1 MKYLSVLGRQPEIS
15 LAELSALFANAQK
28 IAPNLATFES
38 ETEPNINRLGGSLKL
53 AKKLDGSLTDYLF
66 SLPEGKITIGF
77 SDYSKK
83 ATARTAGQDAMK
95 LKKILTRKGRSVRIV
110 QNKSA
115 VLSTA
120 TSHHNHLGS
129 KEKAV
134 EIIKVNKDI
143 YISIGTQDITAYA
156 RRDQARPARDAKV
169 GMLPPKLAQILI
181 NLCGP
186 LPEKSRI
193 LDPFCGTGVLLQEA
207 YLMGYTPYGTDI
219 DARMVDYSQKNLEW
233 LVEGRNNARR
243 EEGGSRGGVP
253 RGAESRRLEHA
264 GEENARQD
272 PRSVTAG
279 GATGARDGIFEPYR
293 VEQGD
298 ATSHQWT
305 PPIAAVACEAF
316 LGQPMSQPPAEIK
329 LKQEKQRCKE
339 IISGFLKNLQ
349 GQIGQNTPVVIAIP
363 AWLRPDGHYERIN
376 LDFLPQLEYNRTK
389 ESGFDDLL
397 YYRDGQIV
405 ARNII
410 ILRKK

>member
-15 LAELSALFANAQK
+15 LAELSALFTNVQK
-28 IAPNLATFES
+28 IAPSLATFES
-38 ETEPNINRLGGSLKL
+38 EQDPNIDRLGGSLKL

-66 SLPEGKITIGF
+66 NLPDGKITIGL

-83 ATARTAGQDAMK
+83 ATPRTVGQDAMK

-110 QNKSA
+110 QNKSP

-134 EIIKVNKDI
+134 EIIKINKDI
-143 YISIGTQDITAYA
+143 YISLGTQNITAYA

-181 NLCGP
+181 NLCSP
-186 LPEKSRI
+186 LPKKSRI

-219 DARMVDYSQKNLEW
+219 DARMVEYSQKNLMW
-233 LVEGRNNARR
+233 LMEGRNDVCS
-243 EEGGSRGGVP
+243 EEGGSRGRAPKIFRSEARIDFGK
-253 RGAESRRLEHA
+253 
-264 GEENARQD
+264 ENARQD
-272 PRSVTAG
+272 PRSVE
-279 GATGARDGIFEPYR
+279 IC
-293 VEQGD
+293 QGD
-298 ATSHQWT
+298 ATTFKWSGN
-305 PPIAAVACEAF
+305 ISAVACETY

-329 LKQEKQRCKE
+329 LKQEKQHCKE
-339 IISGFLKNLQ
+339 IIVGFLKNLQ
-349 GQIGQNTPVVIAIP
+349 GQIQQGTPVVIAIP
-363 AWLRPDGHYERIN
+363 AWLRPDGTYSRLN
-376 LDFLPQLEYNRTK
+376 LLDDLSNMEYNRIK